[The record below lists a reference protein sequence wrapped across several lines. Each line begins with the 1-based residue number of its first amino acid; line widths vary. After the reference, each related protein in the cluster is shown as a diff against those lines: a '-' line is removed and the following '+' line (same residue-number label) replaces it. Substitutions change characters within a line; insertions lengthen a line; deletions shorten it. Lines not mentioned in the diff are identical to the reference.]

1 MNPIQVGAPH
11 QDARSSGDEE
21 KNAAIPQTVASGVQ
35 ADTDSNFES
44 DGEYQEGVE
53 RVRAITSVWT
63 KKTLIS
69 MFLML
74 YLISFVDMIMNY
86 VDSALN
92 PYITSSFGA
101 HGLLNIGSILASII
115 GACAPLPL
123 AKAIDVWGR
132 VEGFAFMMVVC
143 IVGMIMK
150 ATCTTVQMYIGAHIL
165 YWVGHIGVMY
175 VIGVMLADMTSLT
188 NRAFIYGINTTPR
201 IVATFASPEIATGF
215 YENLNFRWAF
225 GAFAII
231 IAACSIPAMA
241 TMVYMFRSATKQGVI
256 SRKRSGRTFL
266 QSLKFY
272 FVEFDVIGIILLC
285 ACISCLLLPYSLAPY
300 APKYWTTPY
309 IIALEVLGVVL
320 IPIFYVWEA
329 KLAPVQ
335 FLPFKYLKQGTIIG
349 SCLLNAIM
357 FLSTFSWN
365 AYFGS
370 YLQVVNRLSI
380 SNANYVLNAY
390 SLTSSVIAPFVGWFV
405 ASTGNIKWTAM
416 AGAPIMLLGT
426 ALIIPF
432 RSEHTNP
439 GLLAFTQILVG
450 FGAGVF
456 STVDQVAVMAPV
468 THQHLAVTSALS
480 GLFGG
485 VGAAIGYA
493 IAGGFWNNVMPTELA
508 KRLPEAAKANATMIF
523 SDIVIQQ
530 SFADGSPEREAIV
543 GAYAHTMR
551 LMAITGVATMPLCV
565 LSIIIWRNINVKK
578 VEEEK
583 GKQTKGMVF

>member
-1 MNPIQVGAPH
+1 MNPIMVQSP
-11 QDARSSGDEE
+11 QDGRSSDEE
-21 KNAAIPQTVASGVQ
+21 KNMAVPETQTHVRREGS
-35 ADTDSNFES
+35 DFES
-44 DGEYQEGVE
+44 DGEYQEGIE
-53 RVRAITSVWT
+53 RVRAITSVWS

-86 VDSALN
+86 IDSALN

-132 VEGFAFMMVVC
+132 VEGFAFMMTVC

-165 YWVGHIGVMY
+165 YWVGHIGIMY
-175 VIGVMLADMTSLT
+175 VISVMLADMTTLT
-188 NRAFIYGINTTPR
+188 NRALIYGINTTPR

-256 SRKRSGRTFL
+256 TRKRSDRTFL
-266 QSLKFY
+266 QSMKYY
-272 FVEFDVIGIILLC
+272 FVQFDIIGILVLC
-285 ACISCLLLPYSLAPY
+285 ACISCLLLPYSLVPY
-300 APKYWTTPY
+300 APNSWKTPY
-309 IIALEVLGVVL
+309 IIALPVVGVVL
-320 IPIFYVWEA
+320 IPVFYFWEA
-329 KLAPVQ
+329 KYAPVQ
-335 FLPFKYLKQGTIIG
+335 FLPFKYLKEPTIIG

-416 AGAPIMLLGT
+416 VGAPIMLLGT

-432 RSEHTNP
+432 RAENTNV

-468 THQHLAVTSALS
+468 THKELAVVTALS

-485 VGAAIGYA
+485 VGAGIGYA
-493 IAGGFWNNVMPTELA
+493 VAGGFWNNVMPVQLA
-508 KRLPEAAKANATMIF
+508 QRLPEAVKANATIIF
-523 SDIVIQQ
+523 GDITIQQ
-530 SFADGSPEREAIV
+530 SFADGSLEREAIV

>member
-1 MNPIQVGAPH
+1 MNPIMVEPPH
-11 QDARSSGDEE
+11 KDGRSSDEE
-21 KNAAIPQTVASGVQ
+21 KNTAIPQTESAARPEGS
-35 ADTDSNFES
+35 DFES
-44 DGEYQEGVE
+44 EGEYQEGIE

-63 KKTLIS
+63 KKTLVS

-143 IVGMIMK
+143 LVGMIMK

-175 VIGVMLADMTSLT
+175 VIGVMLADMTTLT

-215 YENLNFRWAF
+215 YEKLNFRWAF

-241 TMVYMFRSATKQGVI
+241 TMIYMFRSATKQGVI
-256 SRKRSGRTFL
+256 TRQRSNRTFL
-266 QSLKFY
+266 QSFKFY
-272 FVEFDVIGIILLC
+272 FIEFDIIGILLLC

-300 APKYWTTPY
+300 APKVWATPY

-320 IPIFYVWEA
+320 IPIFYIWEA
-329 KLAPVQ
+329 KVAPVQ

-390 SLTSSVIAPFVGWFV
+390 SLTSSVIAPGVGWFV
-405 ASTGNIKWTAM
+405 ARTGNIKWTAM

-432 RSEHTNP
+432 RKEDTNV
-439 GLLAFTQILVG
+439 GLLALTQILVG

-468 THQHLAVTSALS
+468 THQYLAVTSALS

-485 VGAAIGYA
+485 VGAGIGYA
-493 IAGGFWNNVMPTELA
+493 IAGAFWNNVMPVQLA
-508 KRLPEAAKANATMIF
+508 QRLPESAQANVSVIF
-523 SDIVIQQ
+523 GSIEVQK
-530 SFADGSPEREAIV
+530 SFADGSLEREAIV

>member
-1 MNPIQVGAPH
+1 
-11 QDARSSGDEE
+11 
-21 KNAAIPQTVASGVQ
+21 
-35 ADTDSNFES
+35 
-44 DGEYQEGVE
+44 
-53 RVRAITSVWT
+53 
-63 KKTLIS
+63 
-69 MFLML
+69 
-74 YLISFVDMIMNY
+74 MNY

-101 HGLLNIGSILASII
+101 HGLLNIGSILASIV
-115 GACAPLPL
+115 GACVPLPL

-132 VEGFAFMMVVC
+132 VEGFASMMVIC
-143 IVGMIMK
+143 LIGMIMK

-188 NRAFIYGINTTPR
+188 NRALIYGINTTPR

-231 IAACSIPAMA
+231 IAACSIPAMG
-241 TMVYMFRSATKQGVI
+241 TMIYMFRTATKQGVI
-256 SRKRSGRTFL
+256 TRKRSDRTFV

-272 FVEFDVIGIILLC
+272 FIEFDIFGVFLLC
-285 ACISCLLLPYSLAPY
+285 ACISFLLLPYSLAPY
-300 APKYWTTPY
+300 APKTWAAPY
-309 IIALEVLGVVL
+309 IIAFEVLGVVL

-349 SCLLNAIM
+349 SCLLNGVM
-357 FLSTFSWN
+357 FMSTFIWN

-380 SNANYVLNAY
+380 TNANYVLNAY

-405 ASTGNIKWTAM
+405 AYTGNIKWTAM

-432 RSEHTNP
+432 RSEDTNV
-439 GLLAFTQILVG
+439 GLLALTQILVG

-456 STVDQVAVMAPV
+456 STVDQVAIMAPV
-468 THQHLAVTSALS
+468 THQYIAVTSALS
-480 GLFGG
+480 GLFGS
-485 VGAAIGYA
+485 VGAGIGYA
-493 IAGGFWNNVMPTELA
+493 IAGAFWNNLMPVQLLQ
-508 KRLPEAAKANATMIF
+508 RLPESAKANATIIF
-523 SDIVIQQ
+523 SDITIQQ
-530 SFADGSPEREAIV
+530 SYPDGSLEREAIV
-543 GAYAHTMR
+543 GAYAHVMR

-565 LSIIIWRNINVKK
+565 LSIIIWKNINVRK

>member
-1 MNPIQVGAPH
+1 MNPIMVQSP
-11 QDARSSGDEE
+11 QDGRSSDEE
-21 KNAAIPQTVASGVQ
+21 KNTAVPETQAHVQ
-35 ADTDSNFES
+35 REGSDFES
-44 DGEYQEGVE
+44 DGEYQEGIE

-132 VEGFAFMMVVC
+132 VEGFAFMMTVC

-175 VIGVMLADMTSLT
+175 VIGVMLADMTTLT

-241 TMVYMFRSATKQGVI
+241 TMVYMFRTATKQGVI
-256 SRKRSGRTFL
+256 TRKRSDRTFL
-266 QSLKFY
+266 QSLKYY
-272 FVEFDVIGIILLC
+272 FVEFDIVGILLLC
-285 ACISCLLLPYSLAPY
+285 GCISCLLLPYSLAAY
-300 APKYWTTPY
+300 APKSWKTPY

-320 IPIFYVWEA
+320 IPIFYFWEA
-329 KLAPVQ
+329 KIAPVQ
-335 FLPFKYLKQGTIIG
+335 FLPFKYLKEPTIIG
-349 SCLLNAIM
+349 SCLLNAVM

-405 ASTGNIKWTAM
+405 ARTGNIKWTAM

-432 RSEHTNP
+432 RSEDTNP

-468 THQHLAVTSALS
+468 THQYLAVTSALS

-493 IAGGFWNNVMPTELA
+493 IAGGLWNNVMPVQLA
-508 KRLPEAAKANATMIF
+508 QRLPEAVKANATIIF
-523 SDIVIQQ
+523 GDITIQQ
-530 SFADGSPEREAIV
+530 SFADGSLEREAIV

>member
-1 MNPIQVGAPH
+1 MNPIMVESPH
-11 QDARSSGDEE
+11 KDGRSSDEE
-21 KNAAIPQTVASGVQ
+21 KNNAIPQTETAARPEGS
-35 ADTDSNFES
+35 DFES
-44 DGEYQEGVE
+44 EGEYQEGIE

-143 IVGMIMK
+143 LVGMIMK

-175 VIGVMLADMTSLT
+175 VIGVMLADMTTLT

-215 YENLNFRWAF
+215 YDNLNFRWAF

-241 TMVYMFRSATKQGVI
+241 TMIYMFRTATKQGVI
-256 SRKRSGRTFL
+256 SRQRSNRTFL
-266 QSLKFY
+266 QSLNFY
-272 FVEFDVIGIILLC
+272 FIEFDIIGIILLC

-300 APKYWTTPY
+300 APKVWSTPY

-329 KLAPVQ
+329 KVAPVQ

-349 SCLLNAIM
+349 SCLLNAVM

-390 SLTSSVIAPFVGWFV
+390 SLTSSVIAPGVGWFV
-405 ASTGNIKWTAM
+405 ARTGNIKWTAM

-426 ALIIPF
+426 ALIII
-432 RSEHTNP
+432 P
-439 GLLAFTQILVG
+439 G
-450 FGAGVF
+450 
-456 STVDQVAVMAPV
+456 
-468 THQHLAVTSALS
+468 HLS
-480 GLFGG
+480 
-485 VGAAIGYA
+485 
-493 IAGGFWNNVMPTELA
+493 
-508 KRLPEAAKANATMIF
+508 
-523 SDIVIQQ
+523 
-530 SFADGSPEREAIV
+530 
-543 GAYAHTMR
+543 
-551 LMAITGVATMPLCV
+551 
-565 LSIIIWRNINVKK
+565 
-578 VEEEK
+578 
-583 GKQTKGMVF
+583 

>member
-1 MNPIQVGAPH
+1 MNPIMVQSP
-11 QDARSSGDEE
+11 QDGRSSDEE
-21 KNAAIPQTVASGVQ
+21 KNTAIPNTEAHVRSEGS
-35 ADTDSNFES
+35 DFES
-44 DGEYQEGVE
+44 EGEYQEGVE

-101 HGLLNIGSILASII
+101 HGLLNIGSVLASII

-132 VEGFAFMMVVC
+132 VEGFAFMMTVC

-175 VIGVMLADMTSLT
+175 VIGVMLADMTTLT
-188 NRAFIYGINTTPR
+188 NRAFIYGINMSPR

-241 TMVYMFRSATKQGVI
+241 TMVYMFRTATKQGVI
-256 SRKRSGRTFL
+256 TRKRSDRTFL
-266 QSLKFY
+266 QSVKHY
-272 FVEFDVIGIILLC
+272 FVEFDIVGILLLC
-285 ACISCLLLPYSLAPY
+285 ACISCLLLPYSLVAY
-300 APKYWTTPY
+300 APKSWKTPY
-309 IIALEVLGVVL
+309 IIALPILGVVL
-320 IPIFYVWEA
+320 IPIFYFWEA
-329 KLAPVQ
+329 KIAPVQ
-335 FLPFKYLKQGTIIG
+335 FLPFKYLKEPTIIG

-405 ASTGNIKWTAM
+405 ARTGNVKWTAM

-432 RSEHTNP
+432 RSEDTNV

-468 THQHLAVTSALS
+468 THQYLAVTSALS

-485 VGAAIGYA
+485 VGAGIGYA
-493 IAGGFWNNVMPTELA
+493 IAGGFWNNVMPVQLA
-508 KRLPEAAKANATMIF
+508 QRLPEAAKANATIIF
-523 SDIVIQQ
+523 GDITIQQ
-530 SFADGSPEREAIV
+530 SYADGSLEREAIV

>member
-1 MNPIQVGAPH
+1 MNPPEVVAH
-11 QDARSSGDEE
+11 QDGRSSDEE
-21 KNAAIPQTVASGVQ
+21 KNTGIPQTQSAAVNDGSS
-35 ADTDSNFES
+35 DFES
-44 DGEYQEGVE
+44 DGEYQQGIE
-53 RVRAITSVWT
+53 RVRAITSVWS
-63 KKTLIS
+63 KKTLLS

-143 IVGMIMK
+143 IIGMIMK

-175 VIGVMLADMTSLT
+175 VIGVMLADMTTLT

-225 GAFAII
+225 GSFAII
-231 IAACSIPAMA
+231 IAACSIPAMG
-241 TMVYMFRSATKQGVI
+241 TMVYMFRTATKQGVI
-256 SRKRSGRTFL
+256 TRKRSDRTFL

-272 FVEFDVIGIILLC
+272 FVEFDIVGIVLLC

-300 APKYWTTPY
+300 APKVWATPY

-390 SLTSSVIAPFVGWFV
+390 SLTSSVFAPLIGWWV
-405 ASTGNIKWTAM
+405 SYSGNIKWTAM

-432 RSEHTNP
+432 RAPDTNV
-439 GLLAFTQILVG
+439 GLLALTQILVG

-468 THQHLAVTSALS
+468 THQYLAVTSALS

-485 VGAAIGYA
+485 VGAGIGYA
-493 IAGGFWNNVMPTELA
+493 IAGGFWNNVMPAQLA
-508 KRLPEAAKANATMIF
+508 QRLPEAAKANASLIF
-523 SDIVIQQ
+523 GDIEIQK
-530 SFADGSPEREAIV
+530 SFADGSLEREAIV

-565 LSIIIWRNINVKK
+565 LSIIIWRNINVRK

>member
-1 MNPIQVGAPH
+1 
-11 QDARSSGDEE
+11 
-21 KNAAIPQTVASGVQ
+21 
-35 ADTDSNFES
+35 
-44 DGEYQEGVE
+44 
-53 RVRAITSVWT
+53 
-63 KKTLIS
+63 
-69 MFLML
+69 
-74 YLISFVDMIMNY
+74 MIMNY

-143 IVGMIMK
+143 LVGMIMK

-175 VIGVMLADMTSLT
+175 VIGVMLADMTTLT

-215 YENLNFRWAF
+215 YEKLNFRWAF

-241 TMVYMFRSATKQGVI
+241 TMIYMFRSATKQGVI
-256 SRKRSGRTFL
+256 TRQRSNRTIF
-266 QSLKFY
+266 QSFKFY
-272 FVEFDVIGIILLC
+272 FIEFDIIGILLLC

-300 APKYWTTPY
+300 APKVWATPY

-320 IPIFYVWEA
+320 IPIFYIWEA
-329 KLAPVQ
+329 KVAPVQ

-390 SLTSSVIAPFVGWFV
+390 SLTSSVIAPGVGWFV
-405 ASTGNIKWTAM
+405 ARTGNIKWTAM

-432 RSEHTNP
+432 RKEDTNV
-439 GLLAFTQILVG
+439 GLLALTQILVG

-468 THQHLAVTSALS
+468 THQYLAVTSALS

-485 VGAAIGYA
+485 VGAGIGYA
-493 IAGGFWNNVMPTELA
+493 IAGAFWNNVMPVQLA
-508 KRLPEAAKANATMIF
+508 QRLPESAQANASVIF
-523 SDIVIQQ
+523 GSIEVQK
-530 SFADGSPEREAIV
+530 SFADGSLEREAIV

>member
-1 MNPIQVGAPH
+1 MNPLGVGAPH
-11 QDARSSGDEE
+11 RDGRSSDEE
-21 KNAAIPQTVASGVQ
+21 KNTGVEQTQTSAVMNDGGSS
-35 ADTDSNFES
+35 DFES
-44 DGEYQEGVE
+44 DGEYQQGVE
-53 RVRAITSVWT
+53 RVRAITSVWS

-69 MFLML
+69 MFVML

-101 HGLLNIGSILASII
+101 HGILNIGSILASII

-143 IVGMIMK
+143 LVGMIMK

-165 YWVGHIGVMY
+165 YWVGHIGIMY

-256 SRKRSGRTFL
+256 MRQRSDRSFL

-272 FVEFDVIGIILLC
+272 FVEFDIVGIVLLC

-300 APKYWTTPY
+300 APNYWTTPY

-320 IPIFYVWEA
+320 IPIFYLWEA

-390 SLTSSVIAPFVGWFV
+390 SLTSSVFAPLIGWWV
-405 ASTGNIKWTAM
+405 AYSGNVKWTAM

-432 RSEHTNP
+432 RAPDTNV
-439 GLLAFTQILVG
+439 GLLALTQILVG

-468 THQHLAVTSALS
+468 THQYLAVTSALS

-493 IAGGFWNNVMPTELA
+493 IAGALWNNVMPAQLA
-508 KRLPEAAKANATMIF
+508 QRLPESAQANASVIF
-523 SDIVIQQ
+523 GSIEVQKT
-530 SFADGSPEREAIV
+530 FADGSLEREAIV

-565 LSIIIWRNINVKK
+565 LSILIWRNINVRK

>member
-1 MNPIQVGAPH
+1 MILT
-11 QDARSSGDEE
+11 
-21 KNAAIPQTVASGVQ
+21 IPF
-35 ADTDSNFES
+35 SN
-44 DGEYQEGVE
+44 YL
-53 RVRAITSVWT
+53 R
-63 KKTLIS
+63 
-69 MFLML
+69 L

-86 VDSALN
+86 IDSALN

-101 HGLLNIGSILASII
+101 HGLLNIGSILANII

-175 VIGVMLADMTSLT
+175 VIGVMLADMTTLT
-188 NRAFIYGINTTPR
+188 NRALIYGINTTPR
-201 IVATFASPEIATGF
+201 IVATFASPAIATEF
-215 YENLNFRWAF
+215 YDKLNFRWAF
-225 GAFAII
+225 GSFAII
-231 IAACSIPAMA
+231 IAACSIPAMG
-241 TMVYMFRSATKQGVI
+241 TMVYMFRTATKQGVI
-256 SRKRSGRTFL
+256 TRKRSDRTFL

-272 FVEFDVIGIILLC
+272 FVQFDIVGIVLLC

-300 APKYWTTPY
+300 APKVWATPY

-329 KLAPVQ
+329 KVAPVQ

-390 SLTSSVIAPFVGWFV
+390 SLTSSVFAPLIGWWV
-405 ASTGNIKWTAM
+405 SYSGNIKWTAM

-432 RSEHTNP
+432 RAPDTNV

-468 THQHLAVTSALS
+468 THQYLAVTSALS

-485 VGAAIGYA
+485 VGAGIGYA
-493 IAGGFWNNVMPTELA
+493 IAGGLWNNIMPAQLA
-508 KRLPEAAKANATMIF
+508 QRLPEAVKANASIIF
-523 SDIVIQQ
+523 GDIEIQKA
-530 SFADGSPEREAIV
+530 FADGSLEREAIV

-565 LSIIIWRNINVKK
+565 LSIIIWRNINVRK

>member
-1 MNPIQVGAPH
+1 MNPLEVGAPH
-11 QDARSSGDEE
+11 QDGRSSDEE
-21 KNAAIPQTVASGVQ
+21 KNTGVQ
-35 ADTDSNFES
+35 QTQTSAVMNNDGSSDFES
-44 DGEYQEGVE
+44 DGEYQQGVE
-53 RVRAITSVWT
+53 RVRAITSVWS

-69 MFLML
+69 MFVML

-86 VDSALN
+86 IDSALN

-143 IVGMIMK
+143 LVGMIMK

-165 YWVGHIGVMY
+165 YWVGHIGIMY

-241 TMVYMFRSATKQGVI
+241 TMVHMFRSATKQGVI
-256 SRKRSGRTFL
+256 TRQRSDRTFL

-272 FVEFDVIGIILLC
+272 FVEFDIVGIVLLC

-300 APKYWTTPY
+300 APNYWTTPY

-320 IPIFYVWEA
+320 IPIFYLWEA

-390 SLTSSVIAPFVGWFV
+390 SLTSSVFAPLIGWWV
-405 ASTGNIKWTAM
+405 AYSGNVKWTAM

-432 RSEHTNP
+432 RAPDTNV

-456 STVDQVAVMAPV
+456 STVDQVAIMAPV
-468 THQHLAVTSALS
+468 THQYLAVTSALS

-493 IAGGFWNNVMPTELA
+493 IAGALWNNIMPAQLA
-508 KRLPEAAKANATMIF
+508 QRLPESAQANVSVIF
-523 SDIVIQQ
+523 GDIEVQKT
-530 SFADGSPEREAIV
+530 FADGSLEREAII

-565 LSIIIWRNINVKK
+565 LSILIWRNINVRK

>member
-1 MNPIQVGAPH
+1 MNPIMVQSP
-11 QDARSSGDEE
+11 QDGRSSDEE
-21 KNAAIPQTVASGVQ
+21 KNTAIPNTEAHVRSEGS
-35 ADTDSNFES
+35 DFES
-44 DGEYQEGVE
+44 EGEYQEGVE

-101 HGLLNIGSILASII
+101 HGLLNIGSVLASII

-132 VEGFAFMMVVC
+132 VEGFAFMMTVC

-175 VIGVMLADMTSLT
+175 VIGVMLADMTTLT
-188 NRAFIYGINTTPR
+188 NRAFIYGMNMSPR

-256 SRKRSGRTFL
+256 TRKRSDRTFL
-266 QSLKFY
+266 QSVKYY
-272 FVEFDVIGIILLC
+272 FVEFDIVGILLLC
-285 ACISCLLLPYSLAPY
+285 ACISCLLLPYSLVAY
-300 APKYWTTPY
+300 APKSWKTPY
-309 IIALEVLGVVL
+309 IIALPVLGVVL
-320 IPIFYVWEA
+320 IPIFYFWEA
-329 KLAPVQ
+329 KVAPVQ
-335 FLPFKYLKQGTIIG
+335 FLPFKYLKEPTIIG

-405 ASTGNIKWTAM
+405 ARTGNVKWTAM

-432 RSEHTNP
+432 RSEDTNV

-468 THQHLAVTSALS
+468 THQYLAVTSALS

-485 VGAAIGYA
+485 VGAGIGYA
-493 IAGGFWNNVMPTELA
+493 IAGGLWNNVMPVQLA
-508 KRLPEAAKANATMIF
+508 QRLPEAAKANATIIF
-523 SDIVIQQ
+523 GDITIQQ
-530 SFADGSPEREAIV
+530 SYADGSLEREAIV

-578 VEEEK
+578 LEEEK

>member
-21 KNAAIPQTVASGVQ
+21 KNTAIPQTVASGVQ
-35 ADTDSNFES
+35 ADGDSNFES

-53 RVRAITSVWT
+53 RVRAITAVWT
-63 KKTLIS
+63 KKTLLS

-231 IAACSIPAMA
+231 IAACSVPAMA

-256 SRKRSGRTFL
+256 SRKRSDRTFL

-272 FVEFDVIGIILLC
+272 FVEFDIIGIILLC

-493 IAGGFWNNVMPTELA
+493 IAGGFWNNVMPAELA